1 MPCILSNLW
10 NDRSGKYLI
19 SSKNRFILAFN
30 QNSSRATSTTT
41 FDFIK
46 TIRIT
51 EFRERSVPSPLI
63 ADQFSNFR
71 GVVADSEGKK
81 EARLSGSIRPDY
93 IYVWKETRRIL
104 PNRVF
109 HPISFFFF
117 LTTSS
122 SPFYFP
128 KIMKKL
134 KKKKKKIRR
143 SLSTL
148 FQRRLS
154 KIFRNNDFVVT
165 ILPFFSPSFTKTSF
179 RKMAETIAE
188 QPKKTIIKRGS
199 RNTIF

>member
-51 EFRERSVPSPLI
+51 EFRERNVPSPLI

-81 EARLSGSIRPDY
+81 EARPSFSIRPGR
-93 IYVWKETRRIL
+93 IYVRKETRRIL
-104 PNRVF
+104 SNCVF
-109 HPISFFFF
+109 HPIPFFF

-122 SPFYFP
+122 SSSFP
-128 KIMKKL
+128 KITKKL
-134 KKKKKKIRR
+134 KKKKKIRK

-148 FQRRLS
+148 FQRRIS
-154 KIFRNNDFVVT
+154 KIFRNDDFVVT

-199 RNTIF
+199 KNTIF

>member
-71 GVVADSEGKK
+71 GVVADSEEKK
-81 EARLSGSIRPDY
+81 EARRSGSIRPGR
-93 IYVWKETRRIL
+93 IYVRKETRRIL
-104 PNRVF
+104 SNCVF
-109 HPISFFFF
+109 HPIPFFFF
-117 LTTSS
+117 NNFIVFFLSKDHEET
-122 SPFYFP
+122 
-128 KIMKKL
+128 
-134 KKKKKKIRR
+134 KKKKENQKI
-143 SLSTL
+143 
-148 FQRRLS
+148 
-154 KIFRNNDFVVT
+154 IIDT
-165 ILPFFSPSFTKTSF
+165 IPEKN
-179 RKMAETIAE
+179 K
-188 QPKKTIIKRGS
+188 
-199 RNTIF
+199 